1 MVLFLVKKLFLRKLL
16 RLKTAVSSQFKYLL
30 TIVSLFTA
38 ACLLRPSYAQ
48 SPHYNISGVVRDAA
62 SGEPLAGAVVNIDEL
77 WAVTE
82 VDGSFTVERVSS
94 GKCTLKT
101 SLLGYVD
108 VSMPLEV
115 KADIKNLEIKM
126 QVSTLALKE
135 VVVTAQRPHD
145 GTGTTHNVGRDAL
158 NQLQLSNMTDMTAL
172 LPGGK
177 TSNPDLT
184 SSGSFSIRSAGATAG
199 NAAFSTAVEVDGVRL
214 GNNAAFGQMSGVDTR
229 SVAVDNVESVEVI
242 SGVPSAEYGDLGSG
256 MVKIHTK
263 RGRTPLN
270 LAFTVNPRTWQTS
283 VSKGV
288 GLPGDGGVLN
298 LSAEWA
304 RATKKL
310 TSPYESYTR
319 RGLGITYSNTFA
331 KVLRFEAGVNGNLGG
346 MDSKDDP
353 DAFVGEYSKVR
364 DNTLRANTSLTWL
377 LNRPWITNLKA
388 DAFVNYADNLSH
400 NHKYNSSASQLPA
413 VHSEQEGYSYA
424 TLLPAGKYF
433 SDQMVDSRELDY
445 GASLKYS
452 LVNRLGGYKSAFKAG
467 VQWKANGNVGEGEY
481 YLDPDLAADGYRPRP
496 YRDYP
501 FMHNIS
507 AYVEEDFTFPFGLEL
522 TAGLRME
529 DVIVKGSDYNNVRS
543 FTPRLNAKWQ
553 ITKDLA
559 VRGGWGVAEKL
570 PSFYILYP
578 KQEYRDILVGSG
590 YDAAGQLYYKYYTIP
605 YKIEYNPDLKWQRNE
620 NAEVGID
627 ATLLGTDISLVAF
640 SNITRNPYDF
650 TNNYSVVVL
659 EREGVTDRTFVATR
673 RQDNGAP
680 VYRAG
685 AELTADFPEI
695 KPLRTSLRLDAS
707 YNWSKTDDAGLY
719 YYYNNGWSHSS
730 IEGRS
735 YQYVG
740 VYANGGNS
748 NLMIRGKISRSLDA
762 NLTAITHIPEARLVI
777 TCRIEAS
784 IFSRSMNIPTGGEKA
799 LYPVAYLDVEDDT
812 PVLHPFTAD
821 MKYDPAFRDL
831 VIKPNNDYLFN
842 LDGYGAYASANLNVT
857 KEMGDHFSLSFFAN
871 NFTNSRPY
879 VVSLATGVGAIFTPA
894 FYYGLTC
901 RIKL

>member
-1 MVLFLVKKLFLRKLL
+1 MPS
-16 RLKTAVSSQFKYLL
+16 RLKHIL
-30 TIVSLFTA
+30 TVVSLLA
-38 ACLLRPSYAQ
+38 AAWGSLPAAAQ
-48 SPHYNISGVVRDAA
+48 NALFRVSGIVRDAS

-82 VDGSFTVERVSS
+82 ADGKFVIERVGA
-94 GKCTLKT
+94 GKCDLKA

-115 KADIKNLEIKM
+115 KGNVGGVDVRM

-135 VVVTAQRPHD
+135 VVVTAQRPKD
-145 GTGTTHNVGRDAL
+145 GTGTSHNVGRDAL
-158 NQLQLSNMTDMTAL
+158 NHLQLSSMTDMAAL

-184 SSGSFSIRSAGATAG
+184 SSGTFSIRSAGASAG

-229 SVAVDNVESVEVI
+229 SIAVDNVESVEVI
-242 SGVPSAEYGDLGSG
+242 SGVPSAEYGDLGTG
-256 MVKIHTK
+256 MVRIHTR

-283 VSKGV
+283 VSKGI

-319 RGLGITYSNTFA
+319 RGVGLTYSNTFA
-331 KVLRFEAGVNGNLGG
+331 RVLRFEAGVNGNLGG

-364 DNTLRANTSLTWL
+364 DNSLRANTSLTWL
-377 LNRPWITNLKA
+377 LNRSWVTNLKA
-388 DAFVNYADNLSH
+388 DAFVSYEDNLSH
-400 NHKYNSSASQLPA
+400 QHKYNSSASRLPA
-413 VHSEQEGYSYA
+413 VHSEEEGYSFA
-424 TLLPAGKYF
+424 TLLPSGAYF
-433 SDQMVDSRELDY
+433 SDRMTDSRELDY

-452 LVNRLGGYKSAFKAG
+452 LINRWNGYKSALKAG

-481 YLDPDLAADGYRPRP
+481 YQDPALAEDGYRPRP

-501 FMHNIS
+501 FMHSIS
-507 AYVEEDFTFPFGLEL
+507 PYIEEDFTFPFGLEL
-522 TAGLRME
+522 TVGLRM
-529 DVIVKGSDYNNVRS
+529 DNVLVRGSAYNNVS
-543 FTPRLNAKWQ
+543 SLSPRFNAKWQ
-553 ITKDLA
+553 VSEKLA
-559 VRGGWGVAEKL
+559 LRAGWGVAEKL

-590 YDAAGQLYYKYYTIP
+590 YDDEGELYYKYYTKP

-620 NAEVGID
+620 NAEIGID
-627 ATLLGTDISLVAF
+627 AEVFGTAVSLVGF
-640 SNITRNPYDF
+640 GNITRNPYNF
-650 TNNYSVVVL
+650 TNSYSVVEL
-659 EREGVTDRTFVATR
+659 ERDGIVDRTFVAAR

-680 VYRAG
+680 VYRTG
-685 AELTADFPEI
+685 VELTADFPEI
-695 KPLRTSLRLDAS
+695 RPLRTSLRLDAS
-707 YNWSKTDDAGLY
+707 YSRAKTDDAGLY

-730 IEGRS
+730 IAGRS

-748 NLMIRGKISRSLDA
+748 NLMIRGKLSRSLDA

-777 TCRIEAS
+777 TCRLEAS
-784 IFSRSMNIPTGGEKA
+784 VFSRSQNIPTGGTDA

-812 PVLHPFTAD
+812 PVLHPFTD
-821 MKYDPAFRDL
+821 EQKNDPKFRDL
-831 VIKPNNDYLFN
+831 IVKPSNDYLFN
-842 LDGYGAYASANLNVT
+842 LDGYGAYASANLSVT
-857 KEMGDHFSLSFFAN
+857 KEIGDHVSLSFFAN

>member
-1 MVLFLVKKLFLRKLL
+1 MSIQLKSFLA
-16 RLKTAVSSQFKYLL
+16 T
-30 TIVSLFTA
+30 VSLLAA
-38 ACLLRPSYAQ
+38 ACLLLPARAQ
-48 SPHYNISGVVRDAA
+48 NTYFNVSGTVKDAS
-62 SGEPLAGAVVNIDEL
+62 SGEPLAGAVVNVEEL
-77 WAVTE
+77 WAVTAD
-82 VDGSFTVERVSS
+82 DGKFTVERVSP
-94 GKCTLKT
+94 GKCTLKA

-108 VSMPLEV
+108 MAMPLDVKGEV
-115 KADIKNLEIKM
+115 KNLEIKM

-135 VVVTAQRPHD
+135 VVVTAQRPQD
-145 GTGTTHNVGRDAL
+145 GTGTVHNVGRDAL

-214 GNNAAFGQMSGVDTR
+214 GNNASFSQMSGVDTR

-242 SGVPSAEYGDLGSG
+242 SGVPSAEYGDFGSG
-256 MVKIHTK
+256 MVRIHTK
-263 RGRTPLN
+263 RGRTPLS
-270 LAFTVNPRTWQTS
+270 LIFTVNPRTWQTS

-288 GLPGDGGVLN
+288 GLPGDRGVLN

-319 RGLGITYSNTFA
+319 RGLGLTYSNTFA

-377 LNRPWITNLKA
+377 LNRPAVTDLKA
-388 DAFVNYADNLSH
+388 EAFVNYADNLSH
-400 NHKYNSSASQLPA
+400 YHEYNSSASQLPA
-413 VHSEQEGYSYA
+413 VHYEQEGYSYA
-424 TLLPAGKYF
+424 TLLPSGKYF
-433 SDQMVDSRELDY
+433 SDRMVDSRELDY

-452 LVNRLGGYKSAFKAG
+452 LVKRRDGYKSAFKGG

-481 YLDPDLAADGYRPRP
+481 YLDPALAADGYRPRP

-543 FTPRLNAKWQ
+543 FSPRLNAKWQ
-553 ITKDLA
+553 INNNFA
-559 VRGGWGVAEKL
+559 VRGGWGTAEKL

-578 KQEYRDILVGSG
+578 KREYRDILVGSG

-605 YKIEYNPDLKWQRNE
+605 YKIEYNPNLKWQRNE
-620 NAEVGID
+620 NAEIGID
-627 ATLLGTDISLVAF
+627 ATLLGTDVSLVAF
-640 SNITRNPYDF
+640 SNITRNPYRF

-659 EREGVTDRTFVATR
+659 EREGLTDRTFVATR

-707 YNWSKTDDAGLY
+707 YSWSKTDDAGLY
-719 YYYNNGWSHSS
+719 YYYNDGWSHSS
-730 IEGRS
+730 LPGRS

-740 VYANGGNS
+740 VYANGGGS
-748 NLMIRGKISRSLDA
+748 NMMVRGKISRSLDA

-784 IFSRSMNIPTGGEKA
+784 IFSRSMNIPAGGEDA

>member
-1 MVLFLVKKLFLRKLL
+1 MNYFCENCSVE
-16 RLKTAVSSQFKYLL
+16 TIVSSHLKYLL
-30 TIVSLFTA
+30 TLASLLLVAGFMRPALAQNAFYDVSGT
-38 ACLLRPSYAQ
+38 
-48 SPHYNISGVVRDAA
+48 VRDLS

-77 WAVTE
+77 WSVTE
-82 VDGSFTVERVSS
+82 ADGRFTIARVSP
-94 GKCTLKT
+94 GKCTLKV

-108 VSMPLEV
+108 VAMPLEV
-115 KADIKNLEIKM
+115 KGRTGGLEVKM

-135 VVVTAQRPHD
+135 VVVTAQRPAE

-184 SSGSFSIRSAGATAG
+184 SSNSFSIRSAGAAAG

-229 SVAVDNVESVEVI
+229 GVAVDNVESVEVI

-263 RGRTPLN
+263 RGRTPFN

-319 RGLGITYSNTFA
+319 RGLGMTYSNTFA

-353 DAFVGEYSKVR
+353 DAFVGEYSKAR
-364 DNTLRANTSLTWL
+364 ANSLRANTSFTWL
-377 LNRPWITNLKA
+377 LNRSWITNLKA
-388 DAFVNYADNLSH
+388 DAFVSYADNLSH
-400 NHKYNSSASQLPA
+400 NHKYNSSASRLPA
-413 VHSEQEGYSYA
+413 VHSEKEGYSYA
-424 TLLPAGKYF
+424 DLLPEGKYF
-433 SDQMVDSRELDY
+433 SDQMTDSRELDY

-452 LVNRLGGYKSAFKAG
+452 LINRWSGYKSSLKAG
-467 VQWKANGNVGEGEY
+467 LQWKANGNVGEGEY
-481 YLDPDLAADGYRPRP
+481 YQDPSLAADGYRPRP

-501 FMHNIS
+501 FMHSIS
-507 AYVEEDFTFPFGLEL
+507 PYIEEDFNFPFGLQI
-522 TAGLRME
+522 TAGLRM
-529 DVIVKGSDYNNVRS
+529 DNVIVKGSAYNNVS
-543 FTPRLNAKWQ
+543 SLSPRFNAKWQ
-553 ITKDLA
+553 IIDNLA
-559 VRGGWGVAEKL
+559 LRAGWGVAEKL

-578 KQEYRDILVGSG
+578 RQEYRDILVGSG
-590 YDAAGQLYYKYYTIP
+590 YDEAGQLYYRYYTKP

-620 NAEVGID
+620 NAEIGID
-627 ATLLGTDISLVAF
+627 AKFLGTSISLVGF

-650 TNNYSVVVL
+650 TNNYSVVEL
-659 EREGVTDRTFVATR
+659 ERDGVTDRTFVATR

-695 KPLRTSLRLDAS
+695 RPLRTSLRLDAS
-707 YNWSKTDDAGLY
+707 FNWSKTDDAGLY

-730 IEGRS
+730 IAGRS

-748 NLMIRGKISRSLDA
+748 NLMIRGKMTRSLDA

-784 IFSRSMNIPTGGEKA
+784 IFSRSMNIPTGGEDA
-799 LYPVAYLDVEDDT
+799 LYPVAYLDVEDEV
-812 PVLHPFTAD
+812 PEMHPFTEE
-821 MKYDPAFRDL
+821 MKRDPKFRDL
-831 VIKPNNDYLFN
+831 VIKPSNNYLFD

-857 KEMGDHFSLSFFAN
+857 KEIGDHFSLSFFAN

>member
-1 MVLFLVKKLFLRKLL
+1 MRKLI

-30 TIVSLFTA
+30 TIVSLFAA
-38 ACLLRPSYAQ
+38 ACLLRPAYAQ
-48 SPHYNISGVVRDAA
+48 STRYDVGGTVRDAA
-62 SGEPLAGAVVNIDEL
+62 TGEPLAGAVVNIDEL

-82 VDGSFTVERVSS
+82 ADGRFTVERVGT
-94 GKCTLKT
+94 GKCTLKV

-108 VSMPLEV
+108 VTIPLDVKGEV
-115 KADIKNLEIKM
+115 KNLEIKM

-135 VVVTAQRPHD
+135 VVVTAQRPQE

-184 SSGSFSIRSAGATAG
+184 SSGSFSIRSAGAAAG

-256 MVKIHTK
+256 MVRIHTK

-270 LAFTVNPRTWQTS
+270 VAFTVNPRTWQTS
-283 VSKGV
+283 VSKGI
-288 GLPGDGGVLN
+288 GIPHDGGVLN

-319 RGLGITYSNTFA
+319 RGLGLTYSNTFA

-377 LNRPWITNLKA
+377 LNRPWVTNLKA
-388 DAFVNYADNLSH
+388 DAFVNYEDNLSH
-400 NHKYNSSASQLPA
+400 YHKYNSSASQLPA
-413 VHSEQEGYSYA
+413 VHSEEEGYNYA
-424 TLLPAGKYF
+424 TLLPSGKYF
-433 SDQMVDSRELDY
+433 SDQMTDSRELDY
-445 GASLKYS
+445 GASFKYS
-452 LVNRLGGYKSAFKAG
+452 LVNRWDGYKSSLKAG

-481 YLDPDLAADGYRPRP
+481 YQDPALAADGYRPRP

-501 FMHNIS
+501 FMHSVSPYI
-507 AYVEEDFTFPFGLEL
+507 EEDFTFPFGLEI
-522 TAGLRME
+522 TAGLRM
-529 DVIVKGSDYNNVRS
+529 DNVIVKGSAYNNVRS
-543 FTPRLNAKWQ
+543 LSPRLNVKWQ
-553 ITKDLA
+553 ITKDFA

-590 YDAAGQLYYKYYTIP
+590 YGQDGQLYYKYYTIP
-605 YKIEYNPDLKWQRNE
+605 YKIEYNPNLKWQRNE
-620 NAEVGID
+620 NAEIGID
-627 ATLLGTDISLVAF
+627 ATVLGTDISLVGF
-640 SNITRNPYDF
+640 SNVTRNPYDF
-650 TNNYSVVVL
+650 TNNYSVVEL
-659 EREGVTDRTFVATR
+659 ERDGVTDRTFVATR

-695 KPLRTSLRLDAS
+695 RPLRTSLRLDAS

-719 YYYNNGWSHSS
+719 YYYNNGWSHTS
-730 IEGRS
+730 IAGRS

-748 NLMIRGKISRSLDA
+748 NLMIRGKVSRSLDA

-784 IFSRSMNIPTGGEKA
+784 IFSRSMNIPTGGEDV
-799 LYPVAYLDVEDDT
+799 LYPVAYLDVEDET
-812 PVLHPFTAD
+812 PVLHPFTD
-821 MKYDPAFRDL
+821 EMKNDPDFRDL
-831 VIKPNNDYLFN
+831 LIKPNNDYLFK

-879 VVSLATGVGAIFTPA
+879 VVSMATGVGAIFTPA